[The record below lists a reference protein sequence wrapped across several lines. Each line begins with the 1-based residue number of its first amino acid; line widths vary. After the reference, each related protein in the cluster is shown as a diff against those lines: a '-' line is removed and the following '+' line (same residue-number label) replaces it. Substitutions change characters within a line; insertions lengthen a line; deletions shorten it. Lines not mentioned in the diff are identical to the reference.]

1 MIEITQTNRPT
12 GPDLLSHCQ
21 NSLHSLLKRKDLGF
35 LDLPHRIPLWQESQK
50 LGNQWRERYQQLVV
64 LGIGG
69 SSLGVRTLI
78 EVFNVQNVIVLD
90 NVDGIAFQRD
100 LEHVKD
106 WEKTGWAVISK
117 SGTTIETLC
126 ALEFVQQ
133 IYKEKGIRFDQR
145 VVVIS
150 ETTENSLGTW
160 AHANSIPHLEI
171 PKDVGGR
178 YSVLSPVGMFPAAY
192 MGLDLESLR
201 LGALSALKNTTA
213 VTQLMAQFSS
223 SFQRQEWITN
233 FWFYSSRLKYFGMWW
248 MQLWAE
254 SLAKKTN
261 RHGKEAPRVST
272 PISAIGATDQHSV
285 LQQVMEGAKDKFV
298 VFWQFEDT
306 EKAGRPLAESHFP
319 ETKDL
324 VGRRMG
330 ELLSIEA
337 EATCQ
342 GLNLNGIST
351 MTLKVGQMNEES
363 LGHLLMLCQVLVGGL
378 GELLEIN
385 AFDQPGVELGKKLAK
400 EKLRKI

>member
-1 MIEITQTNRPT
+1 MIDIAQTNRP
-12 GPDLLSHCQ
+12 PNSDVLSHCQ
-21 NSLHSLLKRKDLGF
+21 NALHSLLKRKDLGF
-35 LDLPHRIPLWQESQK
+35 LDLPHRIGLWQESQK
-50 LGNQWRERYQQLVV
+50 LGNQWRERFQQLVV

-69 SSLGVRTLI
+69 SSLGIRTLI

-90 NVDGIAFQRD
+90 NVDGVAFHRD
-100 LEHVKD
+100 LEQIKD
-106 WEKTGWAVISK
+106 WQKTGWAVISK
-117 SGTTIETLC
+117 SGSTIETLC

-133 IYKEKGIRFDQR
+133 IYREKGIRFDQR
-145 VVVIS
+145 VMVIS
-150 ETTENSLGTW
+150 EFTDNSLSHW
-160 AHANSIPHLEI
+160 AQEYSIPRLEV

-192 MGLDLESLR
+192 MGLDIEAMR
-201 LGALSALKNTTA
+201 LGALRALQSTTT
-213 VTQLMAQFSS
+213 VTQLMEQFSS

-233 FWFYSSRLKYFGMWW
+233 FWFYSSRMKYFGMWW

-254 SLAKKTN
+254 SLAKRTN
-261 RHGKEAPRVST
+261 RQGKEAPRVST

-298 VFWQFEDT
+298 VFWQFADT
-306 EKAGRPLAESHFP
+306 LGAGPTLTQSTFP

-330 ELLSIEA
+330 ELLVVEA

-342 GLNLNGIST
+342 GLSLNGVST
-351 MTLKVGQMNEES
+351 MTLKVNQLNEET
-363 LGHLLMLCQVLVGGL
+363 LGHLLMIFQVLVGGL

-385 AFDQPGVELGKKLAK
+385 AFDQPGVELGKRLAK
-400 EKLRKI
+400 EKLRKG